1 MLDIGFQ
8 EIIIISVV
16 AILAL
21 GPEKLPGF
29 VMDMT
34 KMFKAV
40 KKTLTN
46 ARDTIESEINVEE
59 MKKNMQTYQ
68 DSLEYT
74 KQEIIKNSGIDE
86 AKEEMQ
92 KIDAMM
98 NNNTEATPSTSSK
111 EADEAGAM
119 EANQRDNDKTVEV
132 MNSDIEEL
140 EAMYKEDDETENAE
154 NNNQQTPNTTN
165 TKNT

>member
-1 MLDIGFQ
+1 MLDIGMQ
-8 EIIIISVV
+8 EILIISVV
-16 AILAL
+16 AVLAL

-29 VMDMT
+29 IMDMT

-46 ARDTIESEINVEE
+46 ARDTIEAEINVEE

-74 KQEIIKNSGIDE
+74 KQEIIKNSGAEE
-86 AKEEMQ
+86 AKQEMQ
-92 KIDAMM
+92 KIDNMM
-98 NNNTEATPSTSSK
+98 NNGTEATPSTLVV
-111 EADEAGAM
+111 ETDEASKIENDTAV
-119 EANQRDNDKTVEV
+119 EA

-140 EAMYKEDDETENAE
+140 EAMYDEDTKTSSAE
-154 NNNQQTPNTTN
+154 NNEKQNPSTTSAK
-165 TKNT
+165 T

>member
-1 MLDIGFQ
+1 MQ
-8 EIIIISVV
+8 EILIISVV
-16 AILAL
+16 AVLAL

-29 VMDMT
+29 IMDMT

-46 ARDTIESEINVEE
+46 ARDTIEAEINVEE

-74 KQEIIKNSGIDE
+74 KQEIIKNSGAEE
-86 AKEEMQ
+86 AKQEMQ
-92 KIDAMM
+92 KIDNMM
-98 NNNTEATPSTSSK
+98 NNGTEATPITSVV
-111 EADEAGAM
+111 ETDEASKIENDTAV
-119 EANQRDNDKTVEV
+119 EA

-140 EAMYKEDDETENAE
+140 EAMYDEDTKTSSAE
-154 NNNQQTPNTTN
+154 NNEKQTPSTTSAK
-165 TKNT
+165 T

>member
-1 MLDIGFQ
+1 MLDIGMQ
-8 EIIIISVV
+8 EILIISVV
-16 AILAL
+16 AVLAL

-29 VMDMT
+29 IMDMT

-46 ARDTIESEINVEE
+46 ARDTIEAEINVEE

-74 KQEIIKNSGIDE
+74 KQEIIKNSGAEE
-86 AKEEMQ
+86 AKQEMQ
-92 KIDAMM
+92 KIDNMM
-98 NNNTEATPSTSSK
+98 NNGTEATPSTLVV
-111 EADEAGAM
+111 ETDEASKIENDTAV
-119 EANQRDNDKTVEV
+119 EA

-140 EAMYKEDDETENAE
+140 EAMYDEDTKTSSAE
-154 NNNQQTPNTTN
+154 NNEKQTPSTTSAK
-165 TKNT
+165 T

>member
-1 MLDIGFQ
+1 MLDIGLQ

-16 AILAL
+16 AVLAL

-29 VMDMT
+29 IMDMT

-46 ARDTIESEINVEE
+46 ARDTIEAEINVEE
-59 MKKNMQTYQ
+59 MKKNMKTYQ

-74 KQEIIKNSGIDE
+74 KQEIIKNSGVEE

-98 NNNTEATPSTSSK
+98 NNATEATPDALTL
-111 EADEAGAM
+111 EADGAKIA
-119 EANQRDNDKTVEV
+119 EANKIENDSVVKA

-140 EAMYKEDDETENAE
+140 EAMYQEDTKTEKVGNSE
-154 NNNQQTPNTTN
+154 KQTSSTTN
-165 TKNT
+165 AKA

>member
-1 MLDIGFQ
+1 MLDIGMQ
-8 EIIIISVV
+8 EILIISVV
-16 AILAL
+16 AVLAL

-29 VMDMT
+29 IMDMT

-46 ARDTIESEINVEE
+46 ARDTIEAEINVEE

-74 KQEIIKNSGIDE
+74 KQEIIKNSGAEE
-86 AKEEMQ
+86 AKQEMQ
-92 KIDAMM
+92 KIDNMM
-98 NNNTEATPSTSSK
+98 NNGTEATPSTLVV
-111 EADEAGAM
+111 ETDEASKIENDTAV
-119 EANQRDNDKTVEV
+119 EA

-140 EAMYKEDDETENAE
+140 EAMYDEDTKTSSAE
-154 NNNQQTPNTTN
+154 NNDKQTPSTTSAK
-165 TKNT
+165 T